1 MKGRH
6 AKHISF
12 ISRFACEAR
21 NNEENE
27 TTAHKHILLYGQVMS
42 RVYVRCAKVQKFNN
56 MVQKIMSQIKY
67 HSQPVYSDHSR
78 SWAYLSV
85 HVLR

>member
-1 MKGRH
+1 MKGKH

-12 ISRFACEAR
+12 IRRFACEAQ

-27 TTAHKHILLYGQVMS
+27 MTAHKHILLYGQVMS
-42 RVYVRCAKVQKFNN
+42 REYVICAKVLKFNN
-56 MVQKIMSQIKY
+56 MVQKIMSQIKC
-67 HSQPVYSDHSR
+67 HSQPVYSDPSR